1 MTPPH
6 TVLGSSASAPQ
17 IGAGSRP
24 MSADVGGKTVKPLRP
39 RAESASRSMR
49 AARAPNEDLSECA
62 VCRRV
67 MQMFL
72 QSSTVGK
79 TPFAK
84 LVRDDFLPD
93 AGPILPSGVAA
104 SSVCRFHSLEKRRL
118 DILLH
123 IYRGKEK
130 GQRYEALYDEVGR
143 LDKNGQSE
151 ERAYFRR
158 VTARYEAKHVTS
170 VESVKLSLL
179 EESDRLISFWGAQV
193 EDMDA
198 EIESAISSLEGKHV
212 DEMQRHFAKLAAEA
226 EKSKPHYTGT
236 LLQLMETE
244 PKLWGARRFNDAQR
258 VADAGKTLEAAQRY
272 GHDLT
277 VERRTQRKI
286 AHKLC
291 EQARLMDAVVEK
303 MKQHR
308 RQQVVAKQADRDR
321 LQSRVRLALTKLAR
335 EQRDE
340 LRRFSAFLSVQVS
353 RMRNVIANAKPMDSG
368 KGDRHPL
375 YETKIWPTY
384 SAGPNVIPQDY
395 LDVPESTVEVFVQYI
410 WPQRS
415 SSLTKS
421 PSGTGQRP
429 ASAGSVKSP
438 YNNPRTLTGRRSRE
452 KSENLRSQMCDFCG
466 GKIKNLCL
474 LPGEEDQTTRLLLAV
489 NPYDTAVLTTTGE
502 QALHPPQVQG
512 GAPKLPDLAAI
523 TRGKTALGYFC
534 TWQCARQWNQKHSPA
549 FVRSR
554 RELVIDLL
562 STKPG
567 AGQQAPFL
575 APVTL
580 LEEAPPHAA

>member
-72 QSSTVGK
+72 NSSTVGK

-93 AGPILPSGVAA
+93 AGPILPSGAPA
-104 SSVCRFHSLEKRRL
+104 SALCRFHSLEKRRL

-158 VTARYEAKHVTS
+158 VTARYEVKHVGS
-170 VESVKLSLL
+170 VESVKESLL

-212 DEMQRHFAKLAAEA
+212 DEMQRHFSKLAAEA
-226 EKSKPHYTGT
+226 GKSRPHYTGT
-236 LLQLMETE
+236 LLQLMESE

-258 VADAGKTLEAAQRY
+258 VADAGKMLEAAQRY

-286 AHKLC
+286 AQKLC
-291 EQARLMDAVVEK
+291 EQARLMDAVVDK

-308 RQQVVAKQADRDR
+308 RQQVVAKQADRDK

-340 LRRFSAFLSVQVS
+340 LRRFSAFLSVQVA
-353 RMRNVIANAKPMDSG
+353 RMRNVIANAKPLENG
-368 KGDRHPL
+368 KPDRNPL

-384 SAGPNVIPQDY
+384 SAGANVIPQDY
-395 LDVPESTVEVFVQYI
+395 LDVPESTVEVFMQYI
-410 WPQRS
+410 WPPRATVS
-415 SSLTKS
+415 KS
-421 PSGTGQRP
+421 PSGSGQRP

-502 QALHPPQVQG
+502 QALHPPQVKG

-523 TRGKTALGYFC
+523 TRGKTALGFFC
-534 TWQCARQWNQKHSPA
+534 SWSCARQWNQKNSPA

-562 STKPG
+562 SSKPM
-567 AGQQAPFL
+567 
-575 APVTL
+575 APVTVT
-580 LEEAPPHAA
+580 EQTPGAQQTVA